1 MNLLDKPNF
10 FKNFKNN
17 TLTILGLI
25 FGIIPSF
32 IPLISSIK
40 IFNIGLNW
48 VILFA
53 TIILVFFY
61 CMWKYIQDTN
71 IIYKEY
77 RNLFNLFIKI
87 QQQKE
92 NIFKDNER
100 IKQDCNRLLNEK
112 KEIMDVILILIED
125 VRRGTLTVNEY
136 EKDYLLNLYNSFD
149 AKLNNLKKRLGE
161 K

>member
-71 IIYKEY
+71 IIYKE
-77 RNLFNLFIKI
+77 
-87 QQQKE
+87 
-92 NIFKDNER
+92 
-100 IKQDCNRLLNEK
+100 
-112 KEIMDVILILIED
+112 
-125 VRRGTLTVNEY
+125 
-136 EKDYLLNLYNSFD
+136 
-149 AKLNNLKKRLGE
+149 
-161 K
+161 